1 MRLRLR
7 GINLTL
13 PRRIDG
19 KPIRVPVIA
28 GLKIGLTGEMYLLDL
43 MYALLPTVEGAIVDV
58 GANIGQTLSK
68 AKLAD
73 PMRPYYGFEPNPA
86 CFHYLDR
93 FIELNNWKN
102 ISLFPFGI
110 AEQTSVLSLHTSSGK
125 TTDPEAT
132 FLPDAN
138 PNHAVG
144 RARHAVVVD
153 YKRFAELIREPIAF
167 LKIDVEGMELD
178 IIKSLHVAIERDLP
192 VIALEMLSLDTLEA
206 RHTETVRLLTAIGY
220 RVFYIKTD
228 KKRRLEGLR
237 EVPVYE
243 NVGIPLKAD
252 YVALTEKHVAVFD
265 PSLFS

>member
-43 MYALLPTVEGAIVDV
+43 LYTLLPASEGAIVDI

-73 PMRPYYGFEPNPA
+73 PARPYYGFEPNPA

-93 FIELNNWKN
+93 FIEVNKWKN
-102 ISLFPFGI
+102 ITLFPFGI
-110 AEQTSVLSLHTSSGK
+110 ADQTSILRLHTSAGK
-125 TTDPEAT
+125 ATDPEAT

-138 PNHAVG
+138 PNHHADSS
-144 RARHAVVVD
+144 RTAVVLD
-153 YKRFAELIREPIAF
+153 YARVAPFIKEPIAF

-178 IIKSLHVAIERDLP
+178 IIKSLRTAIMTDLP
-192 VIALEMLSLDTLEA
+192 VVVLEMLSLPSLAE
-206 RHTETVRLLTAIGY
+206 RHAESVELLNSFGY
-220 RVFYIKTD
+220 RVFFIETD
-228 KKRRLEGLR
+228 KKRRLAGLKEIR
-237 EVPVYE
+237 SYE
-243 NVGIPLKAD
+243 NIAAPLKAD
-252 YVALTEKHVAVFD
+252 YVALTGAHAAAFD
-265 PSLFS
+265 SSIWR